1 MIENFS
7 ERLAVWQKQYGRHEL
22 PWQRQGSYATWVSE
36 IMLQQ
41 TQVQVVVPYFQ
52 KFMNE
57 FPTISDLASASLD
70 SVLAHWAGLGYY
82 SRARNLHKAAKII
95 VSDHH
100 CEIPKKLDLL
110 IQLPGIGRSTAGAI
124 LSLGFGLRG
133 VILVGN
139 VRRVLSRLF
148 CIQGDLSKATAQKTL
163 WELAD
168 QLTPKSG
175 PDARIHTQAMM
186 DLGSIVCRRS
196 KPACQR
202 CPFADE
208 CQANQR
214 GEVSLFPKPKRVK
227 QRPDE
232 TWVVLQLENERDE
245 TLFLQRPLEGIWG
258 GLYAPHIGSS
268 LSKIGEQ
275 LKKVDV
281 LEAEYQGELTHTF
294 SHFKVHLE
302 HYKLKVH
309 SQDIAGIGM
318 WRPMGR
324 FQKGVPAPIN
334 TLLNG

>member
-7 ERLAVWQKQYGRHEL
+7 ERLAVWQKQYGRREL
-22 PWQRQGSYATWVSE
+22 PWQRQGAYATWVSE

-52 KFMNE
+52 KFMKE
-57 FPTISDLASASLD
+57 FPAISDLANASLD

-100 CEIPKKLDLL
+100 CEIPKDLDLL

-133 VILVGN
+133 VIQDGN

-148 CIQGDLSKATAQKTL
+148 CIHGDLSKTSAQKIL

-168 QLTPKSG
+168 QLTPNSG
-175 PDARIHTQAMM
+175 PDACIHTQGMM

-196 KPACQR
+196 KPACKC
-202 CPFADE
+202 CPFADD

-214 GEVSLFPKPKRVK
+214 REVSLFPKPKPVK

-268 LSKIGEQ
+268 LSKISEH
-275 LKKVDV
+275 LKTVDV
-281 LEAEYQGELTHTF
+281 LEAEYQGELTHAF

-309 SQDIAGIGM
+309 SQDIAGIGV
-318 WRPMGR
+318 WRPIDR
-324 FQKGVPAPIN
+324 FQKGVPTPIN
-334 TLLNG
+334 TLLKG

>member
-7 ERLAVWQKQYGRHEL
+7 QRLAVWQKQNGRHEL
-22 PWQRQGSYATWVSE
+22 PWQRQGGYATWVAE

-52 KFMNE
+52 KFIQE
-57 FPTISDLASASLD
+57 FPTVSDLASASLD

-95 VSDHH
+95 VNDHH
-100 CEIPKKLDLL
+100 REIPKDLDLL

-133 VILVGN
+133 VIQDGN

-148 CIQGDLSKATAQKTL
+148 CIHGDLSKATAQKTL

-175 PDARIHTQAMM
+175 SDACIHTQAMM

-196 KPACQR
+196 KPTCQF
-202 CPFADE
+202 CPFADD

-214 GEVSLFPKPKRVK
+214 GEVSLFPEPKRVK

-245 TLFLQRPLEGIWG
+245 TLFLRRPLEGIWG
-258 GLYAPHIGSS
+258 GLYAPLIDSS
-268 LSKIGEQ
+268 LSKIGEI
-275 LKKVDV
+275 LKSVDV
-281 LEAEYQGELTHTF
+281 LEAEYQGELTHAF
-294 SHFKVHLE
+294 SHFKVHLK
-302 HYKLKVH
+302 HYRLKVH
-309 SQDIAGIGM
+309 SQDITEIGM
-318 WRPMGR
+318 WFPIDS
-324 FQKGVPAPIN
+324 FQNGVPAPIN
-334 TLLNG
+334 KLLNC

>member
-7 ERLAVWQKQYGRHEL
+7 ERLAVWQNQYGRHEL
-22 PWQRQGSYATWVSE
+22 PWQRQGAYATWVSE

-41 TQVQVVVPYFQ
+41 TQVQVVIPYFQ
-52 KFMNE
+52 KFMKA
-57 FPTISDLASASLD
+57 FPTISDLANASLD

-82 SRARNLHKAAKII
+82 SRARNLHKAAKTI

-100 CEIPKKLDLL
+100 CEIPKDLGLL

-133 VILVGN
+133 VIQDGN

-148 CIQGDLSKATAQKTL
+148 CIHGDLSKATAQKIL

-175 PDARIHTQAMM
+175 PAARIHTQAMM
-186 DLGSIVCRRS
+186 DLGSLVCRRS
-196 KPACQR
+196 KPSCQR
-202 CPFADE
+202 CPFADD

-275 LKKVDV
+275 LKTVDV
-281 LEAEYQGELTHTF
+281 LEAEYQGELTHAF
-294 SHFKVHLE
+294 SHLKVHLE

-309 SQDIAGIGM
+309 SQDIAGIGV
-318 WRPMGR
+318 WQPIGR

>member
-7 ERLAVWQKQYGRHEL
+7 QRLAVWQEQYGRHGL
-22 PWQRQGSYATWVSE
+22 PWQRQGGYATWVSE

-52 KFMNE
+52 KFIEE
-57 FPTISDLASASLD
+57 FPTISDLASAPLD

-100 CEIPKKLDLL
+100 REIPKDLDLL

-133 VILVGN
+133 VIQDGN

-148 CIQGDLSKATAQKTL
+148 CIHGDLSKATAQKTL

-175 PDARIHTQAMM
+175 FDACIHTQAMM

-196 KPACQR
+196 KPTCTF
-202 CPFADE
+202 CPIADD

-214 GEVSLFPKPKRVK
+214 GEVSLFPEPKRVK

-245 TLFLQRPLEGIWG
+245 TLFLRRPLEGIWG
-258 GLYAPHIGSS
+258 GLYTPPINSS
-268 LSKIGEQ
+268 LSKIGE
-275 LKKVDV
+275 LLSTVDV
-281 LEAEYQGELTHTF
+281 LEAEYQDELTHAF
-294 SHFKVHLE
+294 SHFRVHLK
-302 HYKLKVH
+302 HYRLKVH
-309 SQDIAGIGM
+309 SQDIAEIGM
-318 WRPMGR
+318 WFPIDS

-334 TLLNG
+334 KLLNG

>member
-7 ERLAVWQKQYGRHEL
+7 QRLAVWQKQYGRHEL
-22 PWQRQGSYATWVSE
+22 PWQRQGGYATWVAE

-52 KFMNE
+52 KFIQE

-100 CEIPKKLDLL
+100 SEIPKDLDLL

-133 VILVGN
+133 VIQDGN

-148 CIQGDLSKATAQKTL
+148 CIHGDLSKATAQKTL
-163 WELAD
+163 WKLAD

-175 PDARIHTQAMM
+175 LDACVHTQAMM

-196 KPACQR
+196 KPTCQF
-202 CPFADE
+202 CPFAVD
-208 CQANQR
+208 CQAHKR
-214 GEVSLFPKPKRVK
+214 GEVSRFPEPKRVK

-245 TLFLQRPLEGIWG
+245 TLFLRRPLEGIWG
-258 GLYAPHIGSS
+258 GLYAPHIDSS
-268 LSKIGEQ
+268 LSKISEI
-275 LKKVDV
+275 LKSVDV
-281 LEAEYQGELTHTF
+281 LDAEYQGELTHAF
-294 SHFKVHLE
+294 SHFRVHLE

-309 SQDIAGIGM
+309 SQDIAEIGM
-318 WRPMGR
+318 WFPIDS
-324 FQKGVPAPIN
+324 FQNGVPAPIN
-334 TLLNG
+334 KLLNG